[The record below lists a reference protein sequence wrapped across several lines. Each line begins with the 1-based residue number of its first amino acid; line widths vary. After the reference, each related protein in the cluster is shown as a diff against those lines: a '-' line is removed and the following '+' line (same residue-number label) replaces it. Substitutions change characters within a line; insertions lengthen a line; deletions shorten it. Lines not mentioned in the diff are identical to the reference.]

1 MPLKLPSFRSR
12 THDYPPD
19 LWTRCPSC
27 ETMLFNKQLDKAM
40 RVCPTCG
47 HHFRLA
53 AATRLEQLLDHGS
66 FVELDAGLQSVD
78 ALGFVDQKAYPDRL
92 VAAQT
97 ATGMRD
103 AAVWGTGAIDGA
115 RVAICVM
122 DFGFMGG
129 SMGAVVGEKVTRAAE
144 HALADRI
151 PLIIVSAS
159 GGARMQE
166 GTLALMQLAKTLAA
180 LERLRDG
187 GVPFLSVLSD
197 PTTGGVFASFAAVG
211 DVNIAEPNALIG
223 LAGARV
229 SANTIA
235 SELPPGFQR
244 AEFLLSHGFI
254 DRIATRED
262 LRGELAAL
270 LRLLPVRDHVADVAS
285 AAGND
290 VAGFRPLSFL
300 STLAERVGEMAG
312 GDGSGTDGAVDSEPT
327 DEAVDPR
334 DAVWARVQLAR
345 NLSRPRTLEF
355 VAAMTDE
362 FVELHGDRLF
372 GDDPAM
378 VAGLAR
384 LAGRRVV
391 IIGQQKGADTDENIQ
406 RNFGMPHPEG
416 YRKAMRVMELAERHG
431 LPIVTFVD
439 VPGAH
444 PGPESEQ
451 RGIAEAIA
459 RSIGLMSRLRT
470 PIVAV
475 ITGEGGSGGAL
486 AIAVGDVVIALE
498 NAVYAV
504 ISPEGC
510 AAILW
515 RTADE
520 ARTAALAM
528 RMTAADQHSLGVV
541 DIVVPE
547 PGEGAHTD
555 PDETAR
561 RLKAII
567 LDRLAALAE
576 LSLDELID
584 QRYRR
589 YRSLG
594 SYTVVSVPDVP
605 PPPTRGLADR
615 LRDLLDP
622 GRRAVGGATSS
633 WSRDEPP
640 AREEV

>member
-1 MPLKLPSFRSR
+1 M
-12 THDYPPD
+12 
-19 LWTRCPSC
+19 
-27 ETMLFNKQLDKAM
+27 
-40 RVCPTCG
+40 
-47 HHFRLA
+47 
-53 AATRLEQLLDHGS
+53 
-66 FVELDAGLQSVD
+66 
-78 ALGFVDQKAYPDRL
+78 
-92 VAAQT
+92 
-97 ATGMRD
+97 
-103 AAVWGTGAIDGA
+103 
-115 RVAICVM
+115 
-122 DFGFMGG
+122 
-129 SMGAVVGEKVTRAAE
+129 
-144 HALADRI
+144 
-151 PLIIVSAS
+151 
-159 GGARMQE
+159 
-166 GTLALMQLAKTLAA
+166 
-180 LERLRDG
+180 

-229 SANTIA
+229 SASTIA
-235 SELPPGFQR
+235 AELPAGFQR
-244 AEFLLSHGFI
+244 AEFLMSHGFI
-254 DRIATRED
+254 DRIAPRED
-262 LRGELAAL
+262 LRTELAAL
-270 LRLLPVRDHVADVAS
+270 VRLLPVRDGIADAS
-285 AAGND
+285 AASDDD

-300 STLAERVGEMAG
+300 STIAERVGEMTAS
-312 GDGSGTDGAVDSEPT
+312 DGSPGASEANA
-327 DEAVDPR
+327 DAAEDPKA
-334 DAVWARVQLAR
+334 AVWARVQLAR
-345 NLSRPRTLEF
+345 NLQRPRTLEF
-355 VAAMTDE
+355 VSAMTDE

-372 GDDPAM
+372 GDDPAL

-384 LAGRRVV
+384 LGGRRVV
-391 IIGQQKGADTDENIQ
+391 VIGQQKGADTDENIR

-444 PGPESEQ
+444 PGPESEE

-459 RSIGLMSRLRT
+459 RSVGLMSRLRT
-470 PIVAV
+470 PIVTV

-520 ARTAALAM
+520 ASTAALAM
-528 RMTAADQHSLGVV
+528 RMTAADQQTLGVV
-541 DIVVPE
+541 DLVVPE

-555 PDETAR
+555 PIETAA
-561 RLKAII
+561 RLKTII
-567 LDRLAALAE
+567 LDRLAALDDLTLE
-576 LSLDELID
+576 DLID

-594 SYTVVSVPDVP
+594 SYTETSAPDVP
-605 PPPTRGLADR
+605 PPPNKGLADR

-622 GRRAVGGATSS
+622 GRRVVGGATSS
-633 WSRDEPP
+633 WSRDDPP